1 VVLNRGRAPRWAD
14 HGPRAVRFGVFGG
27 ILFRMGQASERRA
40 GGLRV
45 GYLTGMYPRATD
57 TFIQREVAALRAGGT
72 EVRTFAIRRPDATHL
87 VGHEQQQ
94 ELSTTTYV
102 LAAGGARIA
111 AAVARSAV
119 RAPARSVRTARLAW
133 RTRVLGVRGFL
144 KQAAYFA
151 EACVVAQHVRSA
163 HLQHLH
169 NHFPDSSG
177 TVTMLAAELAGVS
190 FSFTM
195 HGAEI
200 LRDVDKWRL
209 DDKVARALFAV
220 SVSWY
225 GRSQAMLVSPAS
237 SWPRVHVV
245 HCGVDLSASSPRTHR
260 SEGRHVVFV
269 GRLDEIKGVPLLLDA
284 VAAVRAHFPDVQ
296 LTLVGDGP
304 DRVALEASV
313 QRLGLT
319 GCVTFTGYRTQ
330 AEVREILGTADVFVL
345 PSFFEGIPVSLME
358 AMAGGVPVVA
368 SNLPGIAELVDDG
381 VSGRLVRSGDTDA
394 LAAAIDGL
402 LGDEELRAR
411 MGAAGRAKVADEF
424 DLEQEA
430 ARLRTLLT
438 ASLAG
443 RRLPVRP
450 PITEAQDGN

>member
-1 VVLNRGRAPRWAD
+1 
-14 HGPRAVRFGVFGG
+14 
-27 ILFRMGQASERRA
+27 
-40 GGLRV
+40 
-45 GYLTGMYPRATD
+45 MYPRATD
-57 TFIQREVAALRAGGT
+57 TFIQREVAALREHGV
-72 EVRTFAIRRPDATHL
+72 EVQTFAIRRPDASQLT
-87 VGHEQQQ
+87 GHEQQQ

-102 LAAGGARIA
+102 LAVGAARIGL
-111 AAVARSAV
+111 AVARAALLS
-119 RAPARSVRTARLAW
+119 PARTTRTAALAW
-133 RTRVLGVRGFL
+133 RTRVPGLRGSV

-151 EACVVAQHVRSA
+151 EACVVAGRVRTQRLS
-163 HLQHLH
+163 HLH

-209 DDKVARALFAV
+209 DEKVARALFAV

-245 HCGVDLSASSPRTHR
+245 HCGVDLSASALRTHR
-260 SEGRHVVFV
+260 SEGRHVAFV

-284 VAAVRAHFPDVQ
+284 IAAVRAHFPDVR

-304 DRVALEASV
+304 SRSSLEASV
-313 QRLGLT
+313 QRLGLAD
-319 GCVTFTGYRTQ
+319 CVTFTGYRTP
-330 AEVREILGTADVFVL
+330 AEVREILATVDVFVL

-381 VSGRLVRSGDTDA
+381 VSGRLVRAGDTDD
-394 LAAAIDGL
+394 LTAAIDEL
-402 LGDEELRAR
+402 LGDEDLRTR
-411 MGAAGRAKVADEF
+411 MGVAGRAKVAAEF
-424 DLEQEA
+424 DLQQEA

-450 PITEAQDGN
+450 PITETDHGR